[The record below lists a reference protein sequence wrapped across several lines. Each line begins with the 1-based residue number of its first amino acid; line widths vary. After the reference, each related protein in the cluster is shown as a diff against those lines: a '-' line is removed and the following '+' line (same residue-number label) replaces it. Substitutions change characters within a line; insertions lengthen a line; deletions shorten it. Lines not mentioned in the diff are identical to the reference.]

1 MNYIVLKQLHLSCIT
16 LTFLL
21 FNLRAIG
28 HLFGATWVQQKWLHV
43 VPHMVDTVLLVTGI
57 LLAVQLQQ
65 YPFVD
70 AWLTAKFF
78 ALIAYIIFGSLTLKH
93 APSWQTQLLSYMAA
107 LLAFSYLVSTALL
120 HHPNP
125 KYWLLLLN

>member
-1 MNYIVLKQLHLSCIT
+1 MNYIILKQLHLSCIT

-28 HLFGATWVQQKWLHV
+28 HLFGATWVRHKWLRV

-57 LLAVQLQQ
+57 LLAIKLQQ

-93 APSWQTQLLSYMAA
+93 ASSLQTQLLSYIAA
-107 LLAFSYLVSTALL
+107 LLAFAYLVSTALL

>member
-1 MNYIVLKQLHLSCIT
+1 MSYIVLKQLHLSCIM

-21 FNLRAIG
+21 FNFRVIG
-28 HLFGATWVQQKWLHV
+28 HLFSATWVRQKWLRV
-43 VPHMVDTVLLVTGI
+43 VPHGVDTILLATGI
-57 LLAVQLQQ
+57 LLAIKLQQ
-65 YPFVD
+65 YPFID
-70 AWLTAKFF
+70 AWLTVKFF

-93 APSWQTQLLSYMAA
+93 ATSWQTQLLSYIAS
-107 LLAFSYLVSTALL
+107 LLAFAYLVSTALL